1 MDQRLATVAAEAK
14 IKPAKLPNGMSH
26 GDEGQKAEYKLE
38 ARTSNGP
45 IRPIV
50 IR

>member
-1 MDQRLATVAAEAK
+1 MAMVAAEEK

-26 GDEGQKAEYKLE
+26 SGEGQKAEYELE
-38 ARTSNGP
+38 ARPSNGP

-50 IR
+50 IC